1 MAYEAVAY
9 LTLEGENGTRSTTLV
24 SKQRV
29 APGKEITLARLEL
42 MACLLAGRLCGYI
55 LEALKQQPSN
65 IYLRTDSTTALYWIH
80 EDVGRWK
87 QFARNRV
94 TKIQRLADKCVCRHY
109 PGRENPAREIP
120 AMQLAKNAL

>member
-1 MAYEAVAY
+1 
-9 LTLEGENGTRSTTLV
+9 
-24 SKQRV
+24 
-29 APGKEITLARLEL
+29 

-87 QFARNRV
+87 QFTRN
-94 TKIQRLADKCVCRHY
+94 
-109 PGRENPAREIP
+109 
-120 AMQLAKNAL
+120 